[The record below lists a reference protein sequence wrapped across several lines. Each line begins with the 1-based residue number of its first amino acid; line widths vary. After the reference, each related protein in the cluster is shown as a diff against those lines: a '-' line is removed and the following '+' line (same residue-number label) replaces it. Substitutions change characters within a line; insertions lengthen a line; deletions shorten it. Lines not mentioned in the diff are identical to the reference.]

1 LVCLIVGA
9 SRDVE
14 RCWRFF
20 TIFHFAL
27 VHAHARLT
35 IGHLTIGHLTI
46 GHLLESLRSEP
57 PGVWVSSFH
66 IRTYTHGLS
75 FVPAAAFAQDGAHW

>member
-20 TIFHFAL
+20 TIFHFAI
-27 VHAHARLT
+27 VHAHACLT
-35 IGHLTIGHLTI
+35 IGQF
-46 GHLLESLRSEP
+46 LERLRSEAL
-57 PGVWVSSFH
+57 GVGASGFH
-66 IRTYTHGLS
+66 IRTYTHGVS
-75 FVPAAAFAQDGAHW
+75 FVPATALAQDGAH